1 MADWYIKASRANP
14 FNPGSYTFIGSTA
27 PVCPGN
33 LGFVC
38 AIFAEDNGQRKPVI
52 DGDLCDE
59 IWSAINT
66 ETDQAR
72 VLLRAIS

>member
-14 FNPGSYTFIGSTA
+14 FNQGSYTFIGSTA
-27 PVCPGN
+27 PACPGN

-52 DGDLCDE
+52 DGDLSDE
-59 IWSAINT
+59 IWFAINT
-66 ETDQAR
+66 ETDQVR